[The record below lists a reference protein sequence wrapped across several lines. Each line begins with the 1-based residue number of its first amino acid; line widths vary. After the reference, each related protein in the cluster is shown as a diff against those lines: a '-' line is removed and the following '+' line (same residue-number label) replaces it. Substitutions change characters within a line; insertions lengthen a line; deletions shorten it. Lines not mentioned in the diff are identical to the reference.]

1 MWRILATLLLLLPL
15 AANAAAPLPVP
26 DARYGDPDPA
36 AMALQARPGDAA
48 GFRRRLD
55 AAIRQDPRNAV
66 ALVHRAYLF
75 HAGGDRE
82 RGDRDFLRVL
92 ELTDADPVNHR
103 RAFWSLGW
111 SAFNRGEPG
120 HALAY
125 WRQAGDLHGGL
136 PFWYPYTMAVG
147 LWAQGDQA
155 AALAWYDA
163 AARSNPQ
170 WSQPEGVAL
179 RTRHW
184 RDRERQV
191 VQAMFEAWTA
201 RSKSTG
207 I

>member
-1 MWRILATLLLLLPL
+1 VFRILTALLLLLPF
-15 AANAAAPLPVP
+15 AAAAAVPLPAP
-26 DARYGDPDPA
+26 DAYYLEPDPA
-36 AMALQARPGDAA
+36 AMALQAQPGDDA
-48 GFRRRLD
+48 GFRRRLN
-55 AAIRQDPRNAV
+55 AAIRKDPRNSF
-66 ALVHRAYLF
+66 ALVHRAYLL
-75 HAGGDRE
+75 HARGDTAK
-82 RGDRDFLRVL
+82 GDRDYLRVL
-92 ELTDADPVNHR
+92 ELTDADPVNRR

-136 PFWYPYTMAVG
+136 PFWYPYTIAVG

-163 AARSNPQ
+163 AVRSNPQ